1 MNLDMTGYQKS
12 SIQLLLVVAII
23 AAAAWAIE
31 SASTRALLARHAM
44 PPYGLAIMP
53 APNAV
58 RDGERLAHL
67 DGCFGCHGAWLTGRV
82 IFSGWLGTR
91 IVAPNLTRLVHSETN
106 AQLAATIRYGV
117 KRDGTSIVEMPSKEF
132 IRSSDSDIAAIIAY
146 LRTLRT
152 MPDTA
157 GKSRWRF
164 GGRVM
169 LVAGLIPLE
178 ADLVNRSARG
188 PLRTPTSPLAL
199 GHYIT
204 QLHCSGCHGPTL
216 SGETIKASPDL
227 HFAIQ
232 HYSPSAFLHFFR
244 TGDGRSGHG
253 TQTMTGIIRR
263 RFKYLSAGDVHAIY
277 SYLRADGHAT

>member
-1 MNLDMTGYQKS
+1 MAGYQKRG
-12 SIQLLLVVAII
+12 IQLLLVAAII
-23 AAAAWAIE
+23 AAAAWVIE
-31 SASTRALLARHAM
+31 RASTRALLARHAM
-44 PPYGLAIMP
+44 PQHALAIMP
-53 APNAV
+53 APTAAS
-58 RDGERLAHL
+58 DGERLAHL
-67 DGCFGCHGAWLTGRV
+67 DGCFGCHGARLTGRA
-82 IFSGWLGTR
+82 IFAGWLGTR
-91 IVAPNLTRLVHSETN
+91 IVAPNLTRLAHSETN

-117 KRDGTSIVEMPSKEF
+117 KRDGTSIVEMPSKQF
-132 IRSSDSDIAAIIAY
+132 IRNSDSDIAAIIAY

-152 MPDTA
+152 MPDAA

-169 LVAGLIPLE
+169 LVTSLIPLE

-204 QLHCSGCHGPTL
+204 QLYCSGCHGPTL
-216 SGETIKASPDL
+216 SGETMKGSPDL

-232 HYSPSAFLHFFR
+232 HYSPAAFLHFFR
-244 TGDGRSGHG
+244 TGDGQIGHG

-263 RFKYLSAGDVHAIY
+263 RFKYLSAGEVRAIY